1 MLMYPLSEFLRIQS
15 ERDGHFHVGGF
26 SRSERGTLTFLRF
39 DVCALSSIFVFL
51 TLPAMGQEPQSQPP
65 AAPPIQNPAAQTPA
79 PQPTGPDYP
88 DPRTFTLGIFYWA
101 TGPGQQTSYY
111 GGSQATDYE
120 TLTNWGRAKR
130 TPGLEAS
137 FPISRT
143 GELRAEYFR
152 TQGDGNQ
159 IASKQLD
166 IFGSGYAPGTLLS
179 TQYKIQSVKFY
190 LDDLL
195 YPHKFP
201 VAKFRLKALYEVE
214 YVQVKGVIDAPALE
228 AALMALSE
236 SASAN
241 SSKQIILPV
250 FGIAAEYALSPHLL
264 FRADASGFG
273 LPHKSVLWDAEATIA
288 YRRGAWEL
296 RGGGKA
302 FHAKTSPNSTE
313 YSSTTL
319 AGAFVGLRYHWSF

>member
-1 MLMYPLSEFLRIQS
+1 
-15 ERDGHFHVGGF
+15 
-26 SRSERGTLTFLRF
+26 
-39 DVCALSSIFVFL
+39 
-51 TLPAMGQEPQSQPP
+51 MGQEPQSQAP
-65 AAPPIQNPAAQTPA
+65 AVQAAQTPQQPTAA
-79 PQPTGPDYP
+79 PQPAGPDYP

-101 TGPGQQTSYY
+101 TGPGKQTSYY

-120 TLTNWGRAKR
+120 TLTDWGRAKR

-137 FPISRT
+137 YPITRT

-159 IASKQLD
+159 TASQQLD
-166 IFGSGYAPGTLLS
+166 IFGSGYAQGTLLA
-179 TQYKIQSVKFY
+179 TQYKIQSVKLY

-195 YPHKFP
+195 FPHKFP
-201 VAKFRLKALYEVE
+201 VAKFRVKALYEVE
-214 YVQVKGVIDAPALE
+214 YVQIKGVIDAPALE
-228 AALMALSE
+228 GALMILGE

-250 FGIAAEYALSPHLL
+250 FGVAAEYALSPHVL

-273 LPHKSVLWDAEATIA
+273 IPHKSVLWDAEATIA
-288 YRRGAWEL
+288 YRRGSWEI

-302 FHAKTSPNSTE
+302 FHFKSSPNSTE
-313 YSSTTL
+313 YVSGTL
-319 AGAFVGLRYHWSF
+319 AGAFIGLRYHWSF

>member
-1 MLMYPLSEFLRIQS
+1 LR
-15 ERDGHFHVGGF
+15 
-26 SRSERGTLTFLRF
+26 FLRF
-39 DVCALSSIFVFL
+39 DFCALSSILVL
-51 TLPAMGQEPQSQPP
+51 LSLPAMGQEPQSQPP
-65 AAPPIQNPAAQTPA
+65 AAPAIQNPTAQTPA
-79 PQPTGPDYP
+79 PQPPVPQPTGPDYP

-101 TGPGQQTSYY
+101 TGPGQQTSYK
-111 GGSQATDYE
+111 GGSQATDFE
-120 TLTNWGRAKR
+120 TLTDWGRAKR

-137 FPISRT
+137 YPITRT

-159 IASKQLD
+159 TASTQLD
-166 IFGSGYAPGTLLS
+166 IFGSGYAQGTLLA
-179 TQYKIQSVKFY
+179 TQYRIQSVKLY

-195 YPHKFP
+195 FPHKFP
-201 VAKFRLKALYEVE
+201 VAKFRVKALYEVE
-214 YVQVKGVIDAPALE
+214 YVQIKGVIDAPALE
-228 AALMALSE
+228 GALMILGE

-250 FGIAAEYALSPHLL
+250 FGVAAEYALSPHVL

-273 LPHKSVLWDAEATIA
+273 IPHKSVLWDAEATIA
-288 YRRGAWEL
+288 YRRGSWEI

-302 FHAKTSPNSTE
+302 FHFKSTPNSTE
-313 YSSTTL
+313 YVSATL